1 MSNNTGK
8 VSQIIG
14 YLRSADVKSKGVG
27 ANALPQSDIL
37 KELLFQQKLNAAG
50 IKKSYVKTAL
60 SDVEFKVSSCN
71 KRTIR
76 ISSIGDN
83 S

>member
-1 MSNNTGK
+1 MIPIFLFHSFSAAEPVTGPLAASTITLQFNESTF
-8 VSQIIG
+8 VSLI
-14 YLRSADVKSKGVG
+14 
-27 ANALPQSDIL
+27 ALP
-37 KELLFQQKLNAAG
+37 NAAG